1 VEEKSL
7 QDAERKA
14 ESDLPSLPRNL
25 RIKKNT
31 EFKEI
36 FRSGERRTGEHLSI
50 IYIKKHGFRFGITFR
65 KEAKPA
71 VKRNRAK
78 RRITQLI
85 RTNMQLLK
93 KDIHM
98 VVHIPKSGIELTF
111 DELKQEFFRLLT
123 EAHILE

>member
-1 VEEKSL
+1 VDEKSL

-14 ESDLPSLPRNL
+14 ESDLPSLPGNL

-31 EFKEI
+31 EFREI

-50 IYIKKHGFRFGITFR
+50 IYIRKKGFKFGITFR
-65 KEAKPA
+65 REAKPA

-78 RRITQLI
+78 RRITHMI
-85 RTNMQLLK
+85 RSNKQLLK

-98 VVHIPKSGIELTF
+98 VVHIPKSGIGLSFGEL
-111 DELKQEFFRLLT
+111 EGEFLHLLM

>member
-1 VEEKSL
+1 MEEKSL

-31 EFKEI
+31 EFREI

-50 IYIKKHGFRFGITFR
+50 IYIKRRGFRFGITFR

-78 RRITQLI
+78 RRITQMI
-85 RTNMQLLK
+85 RANMQLLE

-98 VVHIPKSGIELTF
+98 VVRIPKSGIELTF
-111 DELKQEFFRLLT
+111 DELKREFYHLLA

>member
-1 VEEKSL
+1 MASVS
-7 QDAERKA
+7 
-14 ESDLPSLPRNL
+14 
-25 RIKKNT
+25 
-31 EFKEI
+31 
-36 FRSGERRTGEHLSI
+36 
-50 IYIKKHGFRFGITFR
+50 IYIKKHGFKFGITFR

-78 RRITQLI
+78 RRIAQMI
-85 RTNMQLLK
+85 RSNMQLLK

>member
-1 VEEKSL
+1 MEEKSL

-25 RIKKNT
+25 RIKKKT
-31 EFKEI
+31 EFREI

-50 IYIKKHGFRFGITFR
+50 IYIRKQGFKFGITFR

-78 RRITQLI
+78 RRIVQMI
-85 RTNMQLLK
+85 RSNMQLLK
-93 KDIHM
+93 KDVHM

-111 DELKQEFFRLLT
+111 DELKQEFFCLLA